1 MSASYYNNMIH
12 EIYNINIKRDDIF
25 DYVVGASSY
34 DPIEKCIDSQIYEV
48 FDEFIYNNQT
58 KETIE
63 QDEIYDLFSKEV
75 SLLRSRSPNMNMDEI
90 LRICDELEEIAPKY
104 VKL

>member
-1 MSASYYNNMIH
+1 MKSY
-12 EIYNINIKRDDIF
+12 EIKNIKVNKDDIF
-25 DYVVGASSY
+25 DYVVGNSNY
-34 DPIEKCIDSQIYEV
+34 DPIERCIDCKSYEV

-63 QDEIYDLFSKEV
+63 QDEDFNVFSKQV
-75 SLLRSRSPNMNMDEI
+75 SMLRSRSSNMNGGEI
-90 LRICDELEEIAPKY
+90 IRICEELAEIAPKY